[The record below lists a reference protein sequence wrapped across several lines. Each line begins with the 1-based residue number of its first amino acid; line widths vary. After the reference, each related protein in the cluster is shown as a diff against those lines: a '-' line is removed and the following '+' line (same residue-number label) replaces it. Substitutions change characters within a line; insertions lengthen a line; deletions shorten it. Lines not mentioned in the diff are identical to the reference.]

1 MLLNLIA
8 STAVFASVVLAVHL
22 AFNRSAYSAEARVR
36 ALTYGERARWKVEGS
51 FGERMVTPRL
61 EALARALNSILPAGI
76 RAQTEERLA
85 MAGRPMSSAAF
96 FGLSLLMGMML
107 PLAALGVAFLILDT
121 PSALVLIPVT
131 AFLALL

>member
-22 AFNRSAYSAEARVR
+22 VFNRSASSAEARVR
-36 ALTYGERARWKVEGS
+36 ALTYGERAHWRTEGS
-51 FGERMVTPRL
+51 CGERMVTPRL

-85 MAGRPMSSAAF
+85 IAGRPMSSAAF
-96 FGLSLLMGMML
+96 WGLSLLMAATL
-107 PLAALGVAFLILDT
+107 PLAALAVAFLIPDGP
-121 PSALVLIPVT
+121 PSA
-131 AFLALL
+131 